1 MKFFKEWYSQSYSSF
16 RYAKNLHTLEIKF
29 TQYELHKLRLE
40 ISTSLEKVEKV
51 RETSYNRLVCDNAL
65 FLPNACIAKYI
76 NSFERVC
83 ILYWAR
89 CFIFYEISLFWRCQY
104 AFNSFALSESKAYNV
119 S

>member
-29 TQYELHKLRLE
+29 TQYELHRLRLE
-40 ISTSLEKVEKV
+40 ITASLEKVEKV

-89 CFIFYEISLFWRCQY
+89 CYFFMIF
-104 AFNSFALSESKAYNV
+104 LSSGDA
-119 S
+119 SMHLILLH